1 MMFLTIDSQLK
12 TNPPSDK
19 MALIASEE
27 WHISGTVTLELRLF
41 SILAELYSLI
51 QTHSNRR
58 DGLFKIELR

>member
-27 WHISGTVTLELRLF
+27 WHISGTVTPR
-41 SILAELYSLI
+41 
-51 QTHSNRR
+51 
-58 DGLFKIELR
+58 IEIVLNISRIIFLDTDTQ